1 MAETTKTFIK
11 QVKGTS
17 SELGE
22 LLQANKFEEAFDAS
36 QRLNNLLKSEQFE
49 ELTGK
54 QIKESGLEDIQSE
67 LKKYWWAN
75 KEMRRFQ
82 GVLRGRGKALS
93 ELAN

>member
-1 MAETTKTFIK
+1 M
-11 QVKGTS
+11 
-17 SELGE
+17 
-22 LLQANKFEEAFDAS
+22 
-36 QRLNNLLKSEQFE
+36 KSEQFD

-82 GVLRGRGKALS
+82 GILRGRGKALS